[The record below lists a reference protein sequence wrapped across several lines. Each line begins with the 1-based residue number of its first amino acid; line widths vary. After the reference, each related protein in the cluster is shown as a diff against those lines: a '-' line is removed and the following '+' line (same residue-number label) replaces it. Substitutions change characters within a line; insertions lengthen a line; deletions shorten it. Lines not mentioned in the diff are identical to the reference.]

1 MFVTL
6 LWARKPD
13 VSLQNK
19 CSSIVNVPFVIME
32 LLAAFSKKAYKS
44 VAGKVLRTSAQIT
57 F

>member
-32 LLAAFSKKAYKS
+32 FMAAFSKKAYKS